1 MMSKITI
8 DLEDLKS
15 YIKSL
20 PTESEEW
27 YDDEWEL
34 HAHGIYKYVSTIDS
48 NFADTFKYFMREYG
62 EDVEASRRAE
72 QYGKCYVSDEDRE
85 VMKAA
90 VVTAIGMAPIKNEDG
105 SWRY

>member
-1 MMSKITI
+1 MSKITI

-20 PTESEEW
+20 PTDMEEW
-27 YDDEWEL
+27 YNEEWALYAEGI
-34 HAHGIYKYVSTIDS
+34 HAYVKTVDLK
-48 NFADTFKYFMREYG
+48 FADTFKSFMREYG
-62 EDVEASRRAE
+62 EDIEASRRAE
-72 QYGKCYVSDEDRE
+72 QYEKCYLSDEDRE
-85 VMKAA
+85 VMRDA